1 MSGFSFLALAAEVEG
16 AGVLPVEEGVAD
28 FSAFSLGFSFSLDLS
43 GSRSLG
49 GSGRGPVGTAEEVD
63 VDVEVEV
70 RLEWETDVLVCA
82 GLDEAKEDE
91 EEGLLG
97 NPDVGKLGEG
107 TLAPGMFRMFVGFGG
122 VKAGTQENR
131 NRLMLLNNIQCFI
144 YLSSLFVF
152 IVLLSYL
159 FFSNVMDNAHGICMY
174 G

>member
-1 MSGFSFLALAAEVEG
+1 M
-16 AGVLPVEEGVAD
+16 LPVEEGVAG

-49 GSGRGPVGTAEEVD
+49 GSGRGPAGTAEEVD
-63 VDVEVEV
+63 VDVEVDV
-70 RLEWETDVLVCA
+70 RLGWEMDVLVCA

-107 TLAPGMFRMFVGFGG
+107 TLAPGMFRMFGGFGG
-122 VKAGTQENR
+122 VKAGIQENR
-131 NRLMLLNNIQCFI
+131 NRLILLNNIQCFI
-144 YLSSLFVF
+144 CLYLHNL
-152 IVLLSYL
+152 LLSYYCL
-159 FFSNVMDNAHGICMY
+159 IYYKTKCNWAMSWIMQIQFACMAI